1 MPFVPSRSTR
11 PVQLSPTLRSQ
22 EVYPFVRLNEAVAA
36 RRAEGLEVIDFGMG
50 DPREPTDPAILQ
62 ALRDGV
68 RERMG
73 YPAAAGLPELREAI
87 AAWVGRRF
95 GTHLDPDRHVI
106 PTLGSKEA
114 IYSFAQV
121 VLDVGGGRDAVV
133 VTEPGYP
140 VPGRGAAFA
149 GARVVELSLREENG
163 FLPALDEVADDVW
176 RRAAVVWLNTP
187 NNPTGA
193 VAPLAFLEELAALAR
208 EHGFVLASDEA
219 YTELW
224 FDEPPPSALQL
235 DDWTNVVAFNTLSKR
250 SSMTGFRSGFVAGDP
265 DLIAA
270 LRRFRPNVGTAPQ
283 EFVQRASVVAWG
295 EEAHVVR
302 AREAYARKRALLLDV
317 LGRMGL
323 RNAGGPTTMY
333 LWIALPSGESSEEH
347 AARLVE
353 HGIVVAPGAYL
364 GPSGE
369 GYVRYALV
377 PTDEECVR
385 AVAILED
392 AL

>member
-1 MPFVPSRSTR
+1 
-11 PVQLSPTLRSQ
+11 
-22 EVYPFVRLNEAVAA
+22 
-36 RRAEGLEVIDFGMG
+36 VIDLGMG

-73 YPAAAGLPELREAI
+73 YPAAVGLPELREAVT
-87 AAWVGRRF
+87 AWIDRRF
-95 GTHLDPDRHVI
+95 DVSLDPERHVI

-121 VLDVGGGRDAVV
+121 LLDGPAGRDTVV

-149 GARVVELSLREENG
+149 GARVVELPLREEHG
-163 FLPALDEVADDVW
+163 FLPALDEVPGEVW
-176 RRAAVVWLNTP
+176 DRAALVWLNTP

-193 VAPLAFLEELAALAR
+193 VAPLSMLERLASLAR
-208 EHGFVLASDEA
+208 DHGFVFASDEA
-219 YTELW
+219 YSELW
-224 FDEPPPSALQL
+224 FAEPPPSALQVEDL
-235 DDWTNVVAFNTLSKR
+235 TNIVAFNTLSKR

-265 DLIAA
+265 ELVEA

-295 EEAHVVR
+295 DEVHVER
-302 AREAYARKRALLLDV
+302 ARDAYRRKRELLRDAIR
-317 LGRMGL
+317 GRSL
-323 RNAGGPTTMY
+323 RDAGGPATMY
-333 LWIALPSGESSEEH
+333 LWIAVSPDETSEGH
-347 AARLVE
+347 AARLLESGVL
-353 HGIVVAPGAYL
+353 VTPGPYL

-377 PTDEECVR
+377 ATEEECAR
-385 AVAILED
+385 AATILEEV
-392 AL
+392 L